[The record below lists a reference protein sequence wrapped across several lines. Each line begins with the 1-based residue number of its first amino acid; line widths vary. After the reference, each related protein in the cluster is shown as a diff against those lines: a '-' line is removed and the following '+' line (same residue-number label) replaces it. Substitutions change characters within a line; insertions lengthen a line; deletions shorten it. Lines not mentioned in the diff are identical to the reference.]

1 MATLSNVESS
11 IFELPSYYDPPFLE
25 NRIQHK
31 LTPRYSLE
39 SRWELGDT
47 GSSRMTSQSMSA
59 SRSRSQSSEEPR
71 MRRPQDTCW
80 LSAPTIWRTWMI
92 ACTSGW
98 LCADC

>member
-1 MATLSNVESS
+1 MNPRSAPYQGAGMATLSNVESS

-47 GSSRMTSQSMSA
+47 GSSRMTSQWMS
-59 SRSRSQSSEEPR
+59 
-71 MRRPQDTCW
+71 D
-80 LSAPTIWRTWMI
+80 
-92 ACTSGW
+92 
-98 LCADC
+98 